1 MQRGDE
7 LTFSVRPSSEDNPR
21 HFQVSYEAFIDD
33 VRVGDAVVMDGGMVI
48 VRVDGVA
55 GPDVTGTVIEP
66 GKVMSRATLTLRRE
80 KELVRG
86 YSSMLPVVTAKDWQD
101 IDFAVEHKV
110 RTFEGWRS

>member
-1 MQRGDE
+1 
-7 LTFSVRPSSEDNPR
+7 
-21 HFQVSYEAFIDD
+21 
-33 VRVGDAVVMDGGMVI
+33 
-48 VRVDGVA
+48 
-55 GPDVTGTVIEP
+55 VTGTVIEP

-110 RTFEGWRS
+110 RTFEALVVARLGAVGCASVLHTASVASHCIVRDDQHSACWLRFVLKSVVCAAD